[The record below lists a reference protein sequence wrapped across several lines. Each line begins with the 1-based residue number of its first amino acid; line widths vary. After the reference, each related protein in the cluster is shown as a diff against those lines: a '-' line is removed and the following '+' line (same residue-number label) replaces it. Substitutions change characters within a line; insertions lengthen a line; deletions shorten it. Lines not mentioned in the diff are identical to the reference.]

1 MENTPLLKKHETG
14 VALSLVFL
22 SGFAALVYQ
31 VLWMKQLGLLFGN
44 TSQAASATLTSF
56 FAGLAV
62 GSWLLGKRVS
72 KSTQP
77 MRTYAWLEVGI
88 AITALIYFVIL
99 LLYRSIYPAIYQ
111 SIDST
116 ALLLIIKFAL
126 SLLLV
131 FPPAF
136 FMGGTIPVIG
146 QYVVRESQSF
156 GSLSALMYGVNTLGA
171 AIGAALA
178 GFFLPLWLGFNLT
191 CILAIS
197 TTSLV
202 AIIAFLLA
210 RKAKPHSFSSTPS
223 STPETPALKIKHQS
237 APALSRQERR
247 RLEREQKRNTTTSQK
262 IATAPETPAPAKS
275 SKVILALCFLSGF
288 GVLALEVIWTRI
300 FTQVLENSVYTFSAI
315 LLVLL
320 ICLAIGSL
328 ASSLVARLK
337 TPPFITLTVLM
348 LLSAVSI
355 AATPYFFMKLTN
367 GMQLVASTGTWST
380 YILLIITTAALTVA
394 PSAII
399 LGMVFPYLM
408 KAEEK
413 HLIAPGLS
421 LGRLAT
427 ANTIGAIIGA
437 MLCGFIFLDTL
448 GMWKSMQLIAWIYI
462 VAALVIP
469 LSLNKRGVVTK
480 LACFA
485 TLIGVLIASPKNLPV
500 TSTDPNGAKETVLE
514 VWEGSDCTV
523 SVTESNHLG
532 IAIKINSHYSLGST
546 STYMQEKL
554 QADLPLFIK
563 PDAEDLFFL
572 GVGTGTTAGSAL
584 DPRHEHVKKVV
595 ACELVPEVITAAKKY
610 MTDVNG
616 FDTTGGLFDDPR
628 AKVVVEDGR
637 HYLMATDETFDIIN
651 ADLFV
656 PFRSGAGSLY
666 TKDHF
671 ESCKARLKPGGI
683 FVQWLPMYQLTEK
696 EFSII
701 CKTMIESFPQVS
713 MWRHNFQPGYEVVA
727 LIGHE
732 NGTPIPTADSNSLED
747 RVFSITDKDHRDL
760 QGLNLPLNPETITLF
775 YCGNVT
781 ESRNLFDDYPINT
794 DNRPIIEYTAP
805 KTYRSQSIDNM
816 LWFVGEPFVNLVDEM
831 IQLCPPD
838 KDPLLI
844 NRTATNQRFP
854 TAGQAFH
861 RARVEEVNQ
870 DTEAT
875 IAAWEKFVREWTKP

>member
-1 MENTPLLKKHETG
+1 MEESRLLKKQETAI
-14 VALSLVFL
+14 ALALVFL

-31 VLWMKQLGLLFGN
+31 ILWMKQLGLLFGN

-62 GSWLLGKRVS
+62 GSWFLGKRIS
-72 KSTQP
+72 TSTQP

-88 AITALIYFVIL
+88 AVTALIYFVIL
-99 LLYRSIYPAIYQ
+99 GLYRSIYPAIFQ

-136 FMGGTIPVIG
+136 CMGGTIPVIG
-146 QYVVRESQSF
+146 QYVVRETHSF

-191 CILAIS
+191 CVLAIAIS
-197 TTSLV
+197 SLV
-202 AIIAFLLA
+202 AALAFLLA
-210 RKAKPHSFSSTPS
+210 RNSPPHAFSAKSEPS
-223 STPETPALKIKHQS
+223 SPEKPVATETPT
-237 APALSRQERR
+237 LSRQERR
-247 RLEREQKRNTTTSQK
+247 RLEREQQRVTPTVVSSSPEK
-262 IATAPETPAPAKS
+262 ATAPQNQS
-275 SKVILALCFLSGF
+275 SKIILALCFLSGF

-320 ICLAIGSL
+320 ICLAIGSI
-328 ASSLVARLK
+328 ASSMIAKLK
-337 TPPFITLTVLM
+337 TPPLITLTVLM
-348 LLSAVSI
+348 LLGAISI
-355 AATPYFFMKLTN
+355 AATPYFFMELTN
-367 GMQLVASTGTWST
+367 GMQLVSSTGTWSA
-380 YILLIITTAALTVA
+380 YIFLIITTATLAVA

-413 HLIAPGLS
+413 HMIAPGLS

-437 MLCGFIFLDTL
+437 MLCGFVFLDTL

-469 LSLNKRGVVTK
+469 LAINKQGVITK

-485 TLIGVLIASPKNLPV
+485 TLIGILIASPKDLPV
-500 TSTDPNGAKETVLE
+500 ISTDPDGAKEKVLE

-523 SVTESNHLG
+523 SVTENHLG

-546 STYMQEKL
+546 GTYMQEKL

-563 PDAEDLFFL
+563 PDAEDIFFL
-572 GVGTGTTAGSAL
+572 GIGTGTTAGSAL
-584 DPRHEHVKKVV
+584 SPRHQHVKKVV
-595 ACELVPEVITAAKKY
+595 ACELVPEVIEAAKKY
-610 MTDVNG
+610 MTNVNG
-616 FDTTGGLFDDPR
+616 FDTTDGLFDDPR
-628 AKVVVEDGR
+628 AEVVIEDGR
-637 HYLMATDETFDIIN
+637 HYLMATDEKFDIIN

-671 ESCKARLKPGGI
+671 ESCKRRLKKDGI
-683 FVQWLPMYQLTEK
+683 FVQWLPMYQLTEV

-701 CKTMIESFPQVS
+701 CKTMIETFPQVS
-713 MWRHNFQPGYEVVA
+713 MWRHNFQPGYEVAA
-727 LIGHE
+727 LVGHE
-732 NGTPIPTADSNSLED
+732 GGTPIPAADTNSLQD
-747 RVFSITDKDHRDL
+747 RSYSVTGKDHTDL
-760 QGLNLPLNPETITLF
+760 QRLNLPLDPETITLF
-775 YCGNVT
+775 YCGNLT
-781 ESRNLFDDYPINT
+781 ECRELFDSYPINT
-794 DNRPIIEYTAP
+794 DNQPIIEYTAP
-805 KTYRSQSIDNM
+805 KTYRSQSIDEM
-816 LWFVGEPFVNLVDEM
+816 LWFVGEPFVDLVDQM
-831 IQLCPPD
+831 QKICPPD
-838 KDPLLI
+838 QDPLLV
-844 NRTATNQRFP
+844 NRSATNHRYP
-854 TAGQAFH
+854 IAGQALH
-861 RARVEEVNQ
+861 HARVEETKEN
-870 DTEAT
+870 TEAT
-875 IAAWEKFVREWTKP
+875 IEAWNEFVKEWTTP